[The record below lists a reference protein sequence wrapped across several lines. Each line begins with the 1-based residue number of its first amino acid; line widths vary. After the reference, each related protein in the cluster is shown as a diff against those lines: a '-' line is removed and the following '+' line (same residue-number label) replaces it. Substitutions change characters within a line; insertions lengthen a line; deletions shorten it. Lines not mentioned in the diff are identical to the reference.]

1 MFLKISGI
9 ERKKM
14 FVWFCRNLTH
24 LQTVMRPSNSIP
36 WPWPR
41 SIQWSRWRLTWGPRT
56 PVLSTQC
63 HKCVCLKF
71 GLIKLRSALVSV
83 VLYFFYFYISVFN
96 YITLLYLYLNVLN
109 SYFLSCINSKTFIC
123 SFVFFLLWFPR
134 SRCPS
139 QRIWPS
145 PPSLNASST
154 TRIHHPSASFTVTH
168 HKQHRSPSTATPPTL
183 SPAPSTDST
192 LHCLEG
198 SRATLTSWDP
208 TLKDPSSL
216 IS

>member
-123 SFVFFLLWFPR
+123 SFVFFCCDLPGPDVPPRESDHPLPLWMPVLPR
-134 SRCPS
+134 ESTIH
-139 QRIWPS
+139 QR
-145 PPSLNASST
+145 
-154 TRIHHPSASFTVTH
+154 
-168 HKQHRSPSTATPPTL
+168 RSPSHITSSTDLPARQLHQPSPQPHPPTPPYTAWRAAEPHLRHEIQL
-183 SPAPSTDST
+183 SRI
-192 LHCLEG
+192 H
-198 SRATLTSWDP
+198 RAS
-208 TLKDPSSL
+208 
-216 IS
+216 